1 MKKSIQDRIKSLK
14 DAINPMHAM
23 SGMVKMFIP
32 QLGDTLR
39 MMETSVEEGGILKEG
54 EQKAAFVIVNKGDQ
68 TTMAVCV
75 MKKIPEGMLI
85 TRTVSDNPLEEIL
98 KENS

>member
-1 MKKSIQDRIKSLK
+1 MKKSIQDRIKGLK

-39 MMETSVEEGGILKEG
+39 MMETSVEDGGILKEG
-54 EQKAAFVIVNKGDQ
+54 EQKAAFVIVNNNGHLCYENDYGGD
-68 TTMAVCV
+68 ADYPNG
-75 MKKIPEGMLI
+75 IW
-85 TRTVSDNPLEEIL
+85 
-98 KENS
+98 